1 VFYPGLEEQDSE
13 VLMIRAGFLFGII
26 ALGIAGTVTLAQDVE
41 RNYVIDERGR
51 ERAFSRAVSTIGGEI
66 VWLAGQTATVDSSGT
81 SLIGDFE
88 AQTREIFRILDERL
102 AGFGGS
108 LDDIVTMTVFISD
121 TRFGD
126 EFVEIRKQ
134 HFDNDRFPSS
144 ALVTVV
150 GFARPEILIEIKAT
164 AVVDVEGS

>member
-1 VFYPGLEEQDSE
+1 
-13 VLMIRAGFLFGII
+13 MIRAGFLLILV
-26 ALGIAGTVTLAQDVE
+26 ALGAIGAASLAQDVE

-66 VWLAGQTATVDSSGT
+66 VWLAGQTATVDADGT
-81 SLIGDFE
+81 SLVGDFE
-88 AQTREIFRILDERL
+88 AQAREIFRILDERL

-108 LDDIVTMTVFISD
+108 LADIVTMTVYITD
-121 TRFGD
+121 TRYGD
-126 EFVEIRKQ
+126 QFVEIRKQ
-134 HFDNDRFPSS
+134 HFDNDQFPSS

-164 AVVDVEGS
+164 AVVGAEER

>member
-1 VFYPGLEEQDSE
+1 
-13 VLMIRAGFLFGII
+13 MIRARSLLAIV
-26 ALGIAGTVTLAQDVE
+26 ALGLASAASSAQDVE
-41 RNYVIDERGR
+41 RSYVIDDRGR

-66 VWLAGQTATVDSSGT
+66 VWLAGQTATVDANGT
-81 SLIGDFE
+81 SLVGDFE

-108 LDDIVTMTVFISD
+108 LSDIVTMTVFITD
-121 TRFGD
+121 TRYGD
-126 EFVEIRKQ
+126 QFVEIRKQ
-134 HFDNDRFPSS
+134 HFENDQFPSS

-164 AVVDVEGS
+164 AVVAAETD

>member
-1 VFYPGLEEQDSE
+1 
-13 VLMIRAGFLFGII
+13 MIRASYLLAIA
-26 ALGIAGTVTLAQDVE
+26 ALGVASTLALAQDVE
-41 RNYVIDERGR
+41 RNYVIDDRGR

-66 VWLAGQTATVDSSGT
+66 VWLAGQTATVDASGT

-88 AQTREIFRILDERL
+88 GQTREIFRILEERL

-108 LDDIVTMTVFISD
+108 LADIVTMTVFITD

-134 HFDNDRFPSS
+134 HFYNDQFPSS

-164 AVVDVEGS
+164 AVVSVEGN